1 MNIVAPGPI
10 WTALQISGGQTQDKI
25 PQFGQQTPMKRAG
38 QPAELAPVYVYLA
51 SQESSYVT
59 AEVHGVRRRAFRLKM
74 PGCEKQPGIIVN
86 SLLPDVAK
94 TPYPPTN
101 A

>member
-25 PQFGQQTPMKRAG
+25 PQFGQKTPMKRAG
-38 QPAELAPVYVYLA
+38 NRGAGPVYVYLA

-59 AEVHGVRRRAFRLKM
+59 AEVHGVCGGEHL
-74 PGCEKQPGIIVN
+74 G
-86 SLLPDVAK
+86 
-94 TPYPPTN
+94 
-101 A
+101 